1 MRNYAGATA
10 TTTQPA
16 AHLLAYAK
24 FALRIRRVWRKVVA
38 ALLSMPHANNA
49 TTSPPP
55 TPPSLFCRVNNSLA
69 NTYFMLAQIVAS
81 CAVNQHCILITRTV
95 TRAELQRGSP
105 ASCVL
110 ATLAGSG
117 SFCGSSSKINKKM

>member
-1 MRNYAGATA
+1 MSAKFMRNYAGATATA

-49 TTSPPP
+49 TASPPP
-55 TPPSLFCRVNNSLA
+55 PPLRFFAVLII
-69 NTYFMLAQIVAS
+69 LWQI
-81 CAVNQHCILITRTV
+81 HIL
-95 TRAELQRGSP
+95 
-105 ASCVL
+105 C
-110 ATLAGSG
+110 
-117 SFCGSSSKINKKM
+117 

>member
-1 MRNYAGATA
+1 MRNYAGAT
-10 TTTQPA
+10 TTTQLA

-49 TTSPPP
+49 TASPPP
-55 TPPSLFCRVNNSLA
+55 PLRFFCRVNNSVA

-81 CAVNQHCILITRTV
+81 CAVNQH
-95 TRAELQRGSP
+95 A
-105 ASCVL
+105 
-110 ATLAGSG
+110 
-117 SFCGSSSKINKKM
+117 F